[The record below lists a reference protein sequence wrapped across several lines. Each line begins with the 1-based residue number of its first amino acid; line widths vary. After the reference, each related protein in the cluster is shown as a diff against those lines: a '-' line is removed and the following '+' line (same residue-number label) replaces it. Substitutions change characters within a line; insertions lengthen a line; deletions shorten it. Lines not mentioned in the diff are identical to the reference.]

1 MTIFTSG
8 YSEELLFYTVD
19 KDYQE
24 LFFDDQV
31 DVDAQFSFG
40 YVSKKYGS
48 IYFVHEVN
56 DYDGTPNTGAVSRW
70 KIDSTRSSMNGHS
83 LTKQEVRDYL
93 IMARPFFTKIEF
105 MSFLHLTI

>member
-19 KDYQE
+19 EHNQH
-24 LFFDDQV
+24 LLFDDQV
-31 DVDAQFSFG
+31 EVDAQFSFG
-40 YVSKKYGS
+40 YVSTKYGS

-56 DYDGTPNTGAVSRW
+56 EYDGTPNTGAVSRW

-83 LTKQEVRDYL
+83 LIKQEVSDNL
-93 IMARPFFTKIEF
+93 IMDRPFFTSIVKIVYWT
-105 MSFLHLTI
+105 L

>member
-19 KDYQE
+19 RDYQDI
-24 LFFDDQV
+24 FFDDQV

-83 LTKQEVRDYL
+83 LIKQEVSDNL
-93 IMARPFFTKIEF
+93 IMARPFFTSIVKIVLNF
-105 MSFLHLTI
+105 IT